1 MSLLAELKRRHVL
14 RVAVAYL
21 VAAWVAIQVAAT
33 VAPLLSMPEWVP
45 KLVVLLA
52 IIGLPVALVLAWMYD
67 IGARGVE
74 RTTSAA
80 LVDAAAAPASSQPGA
95 AATRDASFASLAVL
109 PLQAVDAAADDPLAD
124 GLTEALI
131 TELARASALKV
142 ISRSS
147 VARFRNSSE
156 LPREIA
162 RQLGVDALVT
172 GSVRRSGDRIRVS
185 VELMDPASESVRW
198 ANRYDRELE
207 DVLRLQEEIAVAIS
221 GEVRQQA
228 RGGPGPQQLP
238 RRVMP
243 EVYLLD
249 LRGRRLMESRTE
261 EGLRAA
267 LGCFEKALNLDPTF
281 GASYIGI
288 ARAYNMLANYGLTLP
303 AQARPRVRAAI
314 ERAQALGADEAE
326 AQGELA
332 HLLWQF
338 DFDWHG
344 ADAAYQRALAL
355 APSDARLWYWRGTML
370 SVSGQLDAGLAAIA
384 RSEELDPLSPMIPT
398 IRGWIHYFAGR
409 HAEAIA
415 ALRDVLALHPDLAP
429 AYWFLGMALTASG
442 DHDAAIRSYEASI
455 ARTGRISRLLGYLG
469 HAAGRAGR
477 AAQAQELLEELRQ
490 RAATAYVPAYF
501 PALVHAGL
509 GEHDA
514 ALGELER
521 ALAQR
526 DTMLRD
532 LLVDASFDQ
541 LRAEPR
547 FRAILEALHL
557 PAGHG

>member
-1 MSLLAELKRRHVL
+1 MSFLAELKRRHVL

-67 IGARGVE
+67 IGARGLE
-74 RTTSAA
+74 RTTPVA
-80 LVDAAAAPASSQPGA
+80 LGDAAVAPASSQAGA

-185 VELMDPASESVRW
+185 VELVDPASESVRW

-228 RGGPGPQQLP
+228 QGSPRPQLLP

-243 EVYLLD
+243 D
-249 LRGRRLMESRTE
+249 
-261 EGLRAA
+261 
-267 LGCFEKALNLDPTF
+267 
-281 GASYIGI
+281 
-288 ARAYNMLANYGLTLP
+288 
-303 AQARPRVRAAI
+303 
-314 ERAQALGADEAE
+314 
-326 AQGELA
+326 
-332 HLLWQF
+332 
-338 DFDWHG
+338 
-344 ADAAYQRALAL
+344 
-355 APSDARLWYWRGTML
+355 
-370 SVSGQLDAGLAAIA
+370 
-384 RSEELDPLSPMIPT
+384 
-398 IRGWIHYFAGR
+398 
-409 HAEAIA
+409 
-415 ALRDVLALHPDLAP
+415 
-429 AYWFLGMALTASG
+429 
-442 DHDAAIRSYEASI
+442 
-455 ARTGRISRLLGYLG
+455 
-469 HAAGRAGR
+469 
-477 AAQAQELLEELRQ
+477 
-490 RAATAYVPAYF
+490 YVPRNIIRVMC
-501 PALVHAGL
+501 P
-509 GEHDA
+509 
-514 ALGELER
+514 
-521 ALAQR
+521 
-526 DTMLRD
+526 
-532 LLVDASFDQ
+532 S
-541 LRAEPR
+541 
-547 FRAILEALHL
+547 
-557 PAGHG
+557 